1 MCENRPS
8 TPDHPA
14 ILAPSLSSNGTKDTN
29 TDLINLNP
37 IVVTAKQV
45 DVEHSSSNR
54 HTSIVID
61 QIPTSDQITEAT
73 PTTATENC
81 SLLNVCMDDHHTVAK
96 DTEHAEAVPSKE
108 TDAVPNKETDAV
120 PSKETKQLEADLR
133 ARERK
138 LKKREQDADFAL
150 KNAASTKTYIAQMEA
165 DMASMKDSLRLARL
179 GAQPKQTQVNSDSTQ
194 LPCNHSSGC
203 PPNQI
208 TQFQSQLN
216 IISQT
221 VNQQQLLISHQ
232 QMSIQSLTQQT
243 CTLMSALA
251 QRGIAMPLLTIPPT
265 PLPPASTDSEVHLP
279 SHKVLSEKYSM
290 PQTQVPIY
298 SGMTDI
304 PHDTHAEKTLIQN
317 EVKRRYPTTR
327 VKRHSDIPDNT
338 SKRSQ
343 HRTYMHDNELS
354 ISQKSEP
361 HMNHTPTRSAG
372 QRKISVNTMTFLRS
386 DLAHRKQDPRPKK
399 RHFRQELHHT
409 DSSYRPSI
417 VRRPVSPGRCQP
429 SPPCSPKNLHY
440 QPLTVH
446 LPPPHKDQDHTI
458 SIWDQPNTV
467 NLRRCDDNTS
477 FLSGSH
483 LPNKRM

>member
-37 IVVTAKQV
+37 IVVTAKQI

-81 SLLNVCMDDHHTVAK
+81 SSLNVCMNDQHAVAK

-108 TDAVPNKETDAV
+108 TDAVPSKETDAV

-138 LKKREQDADFAL
+138 FKKREQDADFAL

-179 GAQPKQTQVNSDSTQ
+179 GAQPKQTQVNSDSDSTQ
-194 LPCNHSSGC
+194 FTCNHSSGC

-208 TQFQSQLN
+208 TQFQSQLS

-251 QRGIAMPLLTIPPT
+251 QRGIAMPLLIV
-265 PLPPASTDSEVHLP
+265 PPAPCHLQ
-279 SHKVLSEKYSM
+279 VQIMKY
-290 PQTQVPIY
+290 IY
-298 SGMTDI
+298 LLM
-304 PHDTHAEKTLIQN
+304 
-317 EVKRRYPTTR
+317 
-327 VKRHSDIPDNT
+327 
-338 SKRSQ
+338 
-343 HRTYMHDNELS
+343 
-354 ISQKSEP
+354 KS
-361 HMNHTPTRSAG
+361 
-372 QRKISVNTMTFLRS
+372 
-386 DLAHRKQDPRPKK
+386 
-399 RHFRQELHHT
+399 
-409 DSSYRPSI
+409 
-417 VRRPVSPGRCQP
+417 
-429 SPPCSPKNLHY
+429 
-440 QPLTVH
+440 
-446 LPPPHKDQDHTI
+446 
-458 SIWDQPNTV
+458 
-467 NLRRCDDNTS
+467 
-477 FLSGSH
+477 
-483 LPNKRM
+483 